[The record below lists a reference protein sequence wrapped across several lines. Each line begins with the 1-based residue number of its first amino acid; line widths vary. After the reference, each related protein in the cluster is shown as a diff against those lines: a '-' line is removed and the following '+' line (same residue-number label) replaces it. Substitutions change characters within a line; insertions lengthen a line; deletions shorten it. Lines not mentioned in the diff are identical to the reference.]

1 MTSELTERILKYV
14 ENHENVDTLDLV
26 PVLCEEHQ
34 KIIGALKSIEAHGEL
49 LISEQSTR
57 KSWELTEEG
66 KSVATNGSHEAF
78 VYNAVPVDG
87 GIPQADLM
95 KVSFF
100 LFVCMDKKNRN
111 FYNFFF
117 IF

>member
-26 PVLCEEHQ
+26 PILNEEHQ

-57 KSWELTEEG
+57 KSWELTGEG
-66 KSVATNGSHEAF
+66 KLVAENGSHEAF
-78 VYNAVPVDG
+78 VFNAVPVE
-87 GIPQADLM
+87 GIAQADLM
-95 KVSFF
+95 KVRF
-100 LFVCMDKKNRN
+100 LIVYFNFNKKNRN
-111 FYNFFF
+111 FDLFCF
-117 IF
+117 

>member
-26 PVLCEEHQ
+26 PVLNEEHQ

-57 KSWELTEEG
+57 KSWELTGEG
-66 KSVATNGSHEAF
+66 KLVAENGSHEAF
-78 VYNAVPVDG
+78 VYNSVPAE

-100 LFVCMDKKNRN
+100 CCLNEKFQ
-111 FYNFFF
+111 
-117 IF
+117 I